1 MKKEIMFT
9 GRGGQGLG
17 AMGRILA
24 LSAILEGKKV
34 ASAPS
39 YGGEVTGGLSQ
50 SEVIISDV
58 GIDFPAVLD
67 PDVLIVF
74 SPGGYETLALKMTK
88 EALIICDPYFVDH
101 EKVSGISATIILI
114 PATKIA
120 LENFGKSRFANIV
133 MLGAF
138 VAWTNIV
145 KPESVI
151 EVIKE
156 EFRGKN
162 PDLNKKAFQRGLKK
176 SGSCSIGE
184 KSALRKLF
192 PEGWIHE
199 G

>member
-1 MKKEIMFT
+1 MKEEIIFT

-39 YGGEVTGGLSQ
+39 YGSEVTGGLSQ

-74 SPGGYETLALKMTK
+74 SQEGYEKLASKMARGTL
-88 EALIICDPYFVDH
+88 IFCDPDLVDH
-101 EKVSGISATIILI
+101 KKVPGAKAKIILI

-120 LENFGKSRFANIV
+120 LENFGKSQFANIV
-133 MLGAF
+133 MMGAF
-138 VAWTNIV
+138 VARTKIV
-145 KPESVI
+145 KPESVMK
-151 EVIKE
+151 VIKE

-162 PDLNKKAFQRGLKK
+162 PALNEKAFQKGLKNN
-176 SGSCSIGE
+176 E
-184 KSALRKLF
+184 
-192 PEGWIHE
+192 
-199 G
+199 

>member
-1 MKKEIMFT
+1 MKKEIIFT

-39 YGGEVTGGLSQ
+39 YGSEVTGGLSQ

-74 SPGGYETLALKMTK
+74 SQEGYGKLASKMARGTL
-88 EALIICDPYFVDH
+88 IFCDPDLVDH
-101 EKVSGISATIILI
+101 EKVWGTRAKTILI

-120 LENFGKSRFANIV
+120 LKNFGKSQFANIV

-138 VAWTNIV
+138 IARTKIV
-145 KPESVI
+145 EPESVI

-162 PDLNKKAFQRGLKK
+162 PELNEKAFQKGLKNN
-176 SGSCSIGE
+176 E
-184 KSALRKLF
+184 
-192 PEGWIHE
+192 
-199 G
+199 